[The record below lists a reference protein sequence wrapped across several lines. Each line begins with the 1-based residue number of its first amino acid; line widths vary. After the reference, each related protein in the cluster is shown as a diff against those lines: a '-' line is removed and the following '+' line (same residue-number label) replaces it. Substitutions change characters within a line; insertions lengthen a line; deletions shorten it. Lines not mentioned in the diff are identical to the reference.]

1 MVIVENTI
9 LQLLDIDLKQ
19 ESLQR
24 VLWVS
29 PNQEYVVVV
38 DITNSKKMKYPFFR
52 KYEDIVNEAQDGHLR
67 KVEFEPDLRLLSPD
81 EKYLKEHKAKRDKKW
96 DVIKDIVKKEPD
108 IYISDKRG
116 PLITMTKEK
125 TGKSKKVIYDHLKKY
140 WFYGKSINGLL
151 DNYFDCGAP
160 GKPKVFKKK
169 PGPKS
174 QDGNNYIVTE
184 KDKEIFEKAIK
195 RFHKKEGMSIEDTHT
210 QMLGEWYS
218 PKSERKHGVLVQ
230 ILEPENSP
238 TLRQFRYWYTNKYS
252 KYDRYSN
259 IEGKRKAEMNV
270 RPLVGNAEER
280 ALGVG
285 SLFET
290 DSTPADIL
298 LVAEDRKKTLGSPT
312 LYLVK
317 DVFSRMIAG
326 FNVTLSN
333 PSAIEQMVA
342 LENAA
347 TNKVEFCARYNIKIE
362 ESEWPCAHLPR
373 MIAGD
378 RGELRA
384 KMSENLVNINVDV
397 ANAPSYRG
405 DLKPFVEQDFR
416 ITNKTIREVFGNSGA
431 KPPKLIER
439 GDKDPARKATLT
451 IYEFTQFMIY
461 YILAYNNKALN
472 EEYVVTKEMSED
484 KVELTPIGVW
494 NWGKGKK
501 LLHEQPRDLLRFNLL
516 PKEGATVTRSGVKWQ
531 GMRYTSKLAI
541 EKGWFVEKHIDGEKE
556 ITISYDPRNVGSIFI
571 RLKNGKLEQ
580 CFLTDKYK
588 EYDGLHLEDLKTI
601 RKYKK
606 DEINKNEKKEKQNKV
621 ELHALSKNIANNAKK
636 ETKNATEGM
645 SHYERNKDKR
655 ETRKAEARARGSED
669 AWTAVKNSDSVETLE
684 QTAEVLE
691 FPTKSQSNNLM
702 EEQSEIQKRFS
713 AKINNRRRNR
723 ESLE

>member
-1 MVIVENTI
+1 MI
-9 LQLLDIDLKQ
+9 LQILDFELKQ

-29 PNQEYVVVV
+29 TNQEYVVVV
-38 DITNSKKMKYPFFR
+38 DITNSKKMKYPYFR
-52 KYEDIVNEAQDGHLR
+52 KYEDIVKEAQDGHLR
-67 KVEFEPDLRLLSPD
+67 KVDFEPDLRLLSP
-81 EKYLKEHKAKRDKKW
+81 EEEYIKEHKANRDKKW

-116 PLITMTKEK
+116 PLITMTIEK
-125 TGKSKKVIYDHLKKY
+125 TGKSKKVIYDYLKRY

-151 DNYFDCGAP
+151 NNYFDCGAP
-160 GKPKVFKKK
+160 GEPKIFNKK

-174 QDGNNYIVTE
+174 KDGNNYIVTA
-184 KDKEIFEKAIK
+184 KDKVIFEKAIK
-195 RFHKKEGMSIEDTHT
+195 RFHIEEGMSIEDTHT
-210 QMLGEWYS
+210 NMLGEWYS
-218 PKSERKHGVLVQ
+218 TKNARKRGMLVP

-238 TLRQFRYWYTNKYS
+238 TLRQFRYWYINKYS

-259 IEGKRKAEMNV
+259 IEGKRKAEMDV

-280 ALGVG
+280 ALSVG

-298 LVAEDRKKTLGSPT
+298 LVAEDRKTTLGPPT

-317 DVFSRMIAG
+317 DVFSRMITG
-326 FNVTLSN
+326 FNVTLS
-333 PSAIEQMVA
+333 PSSAIEQMIA

-347 TNKVEFCARYNIKIE
+347 TNKVEFCRRYGIKID

-384 KMSENLVNINVDV
+384 KMYENLVNINVDV

-416 ITNKTIREVFGNSGA
+416 ITNKTIREVFGNAGA

-461 YILAYNNKALN
+461 FILAYNKKALN
-472 EEYVVTKEMSED
+472 EEYFLTKEMFKD
-484 KVELTPIGVW
+484 RVELTPLGVW

-501 LLHEQPRDLLRFNLL
+501 LLHEQPRDLLRYNLL
-516 PKEGATVTRSGVKWQ
+516 PKDNATVTRSGIKWE
-531 GMRYTSKLAI
+531 GMRYTNKLAI
-541 EKGWFVEKHIDGEKE
+541 EKGWFVDEHIEGKKE

-571 RLKNGKLEQ
+571 RLKNGNLTQ

-588 EYDGLHLEDLKTI
+588 EYDGLHLEDIKAI

-606 DEINKNEKKEKQNKV
+606 DQKSKNKKDEQQYKV
-621 ELHALSKNIANNAKK
+621 ELHLYGKNIEKNAKN
-636 ETKNATEGM
+636 ETKNATVGM

-655 ETRKAEARARGSED
+655 KTRKAEARARGSKD
-669 AWTAVKNSDSVETLE
+669 AWTATNSQNSARSSQNSTVVSFPNQDKLE
-684 QTAEVLE
+684 GTEQ
-691 FPTKSQSNNLM
+691 
-702 EEQSEIQKRFS
+702 QSEMQKQFS
-713 AKINNRRRNR
+713 TKIKNRRRNR
-723 ESLE
+723 ESME